1 MVVNFEV
8 IPLGV
13 GTSTSPYLGEI
24 LKMVDD
30 SRLDYRLTA
39 MGTVVEGEWD
49 EVMGL
54 IRRCHH
60 KVLSQVDRV
69 ITHVTIDDRKG
80 YTGCIEGKVRSV
92 EEKAGRTLRK

>member
-13 GTSTSPYLGEI
+13 GTSTSPYVAEV

-30 SRLDYRLTA
+30 SGLDYRLTA

-49 EVMGL
+49 QVMNL
-54 IRRCHH
+54 VRECHH
-60 KVLSQVDRV
+60 RVLSRAERV

-80 YTGCIEGKVRSV
+80 YTGRIEGKVRSV
-92 EEKAGRTLRK
+92 EEKVGRTLKK

>member
-13 GTSTSPYLGEI
+13 GTSTSPYLAEI

-54 IRRCHH
+54 IRRCHQ
-60 KVLSQVDRV
+60 KVLSQADRV
-69 ITHVTIDDRKG
+69 MTYVTIDDRKG
-80 YTGCIEGKVRSV
+80 YTGCIESKVRSV
-92 EEKAGRTLRK
+92 EQKAGRTLRK